1 MGVMRPKPFALPE
14 NLVMSSEASIHPS
27 QKLSKRGLRLTGIV
41 IAVILVA
48 IVAIG
53 LITRATQANTLKT
66 WTQEQAVPTVTVV
79 APELGKTGPVLD
91 LPGQLQA
98 YTRAPI
104 YAQVSGYL
112 KAWKTDIGAPV
123 KAGELLGEISTPEL
137 DQQLQQ
143 ARADLASTK
152 ANADLA
158 AVTAKRWQAMLSSDS
173 VAQQDVDQ
181 RTADYAAKLAQMKAA
196 QANVDRLEAAKAFA
210 RIVAPFDGVVT
221 ARDTD
226 VGALINAG
234 GGTGPELF
242 VVSDIHKLRVYVQ
255 VPQRYAPSVRP
266 GSSAVLMLPEYPG
279 REFHAQVVAT
289 SNAVNT
295 TSGTTLVQL
304 QVDNTDNK
312 LMPGAFAHVRF
323 HLPVDT
329 TALRVPASSLIFDN
343 AGLRVATVGVGD
355 KVAFKQV
362 SILFDYGKTVEIG
375 SGLSADDRVI
385 DSPPDGI
392 KDGDVVKL
400 ATDDMKL
407 ATDDNTAK
415 PHEKA

>member
-1 MGVMRPKPFALPE
+1 
-14 NLVMSSEASIHPS
+14 MSSEATIHSS
-27 QKLSKRGLRLTGIV
+27 QKLSKRSLRLAG
-41 IAVILVA
+41 IAVAVA
-48 IVAIG
+48 LAVVVVIG
-53 LITRATQANTLKT
+53 LITRATQAKSLKT
-66 WTQEQAVPTVTVV
+66 WTQEQAVPTVNVV
-79 APELGKTGPVLD
+79 APEPGKAGPVLD

-112 KAWKTDIGAPV
+112 KEWKTDIGAPV
-123 KAGELLGEISTPEL
+123 KAGQLLGEISTPEL

-158 AVTAKRWQAMLSSDS
+158 GVTAKRWQAMLGSDS

-181 RTADYAAKLAQMKAA
+181 RTADYTAKLAQMKAA

-255 VPQRYAPSVRP
+255 VPQRYGPSIRP
-266 GSSAVLMLPEYPG
+266 GSHAVLMVPEYPG
-279 REFHAQVVAT
+279 RDFHAQVVAT
-289 SNAVNT
+289 SNAINA

-304 QVDNTDNK
+304 QVDNTDNQ

-323 HLPVDT
+323 NLPVDA

-343 AGLRVATVGVGD
+343 AGLRVATVGEGG
-355 KVAFKQV
+355 KVAFKKV

-375 SGLSADDRVI
+375 SGLDAGDRVI

-392 KDGDVVKL
+392 KDGDAVKI
-400 ATDDMKL
+400 ATDD
-407 ATDDNTAK
+407 AAAK

>member
-1 MGVMRPKPFALPE
+1 
-14 NLVMSSEASIHPS
+14 MSSEASIRPS
-27 QKLSKRGLRLTGIV
+27 QQLSRRGLRLSGIV
-41 IAVILVA
+41 IAGILAAV
-48 IVAIG
+48 VVIG
-53 LITRATQANTLKT
+53 LVTRATQANSLKT
-66 WTQEQAVPTVTVV
+66 WTQEQAVPTVSVV
-79 APELGKTGPVLD
+79 APAPSNSGPVLD

-98 YTRAPI
+98 YVRAPI

-112 KAWKTDIGAPV
+112 KSWKTDIGTPV

-143 ARADLASTK
+143 ARADLASAK

-158 AVTAKRWQAMLSSDS
+158 AVTAKRWQAMLGSDS

-181 RTADYAAKLAQMKAA
+181 RTADYAAKLAQMKSA
-196 QANVDRLEAAKAFA
+196 QANVDRLVAAKAFA
-210 RIVAPFDGVVT
+210 RIVAPFEGVVT

-242 VVSDIHKLRVYVQ
+242 VVSDVHKLRVYVQ
-255 VPQRYAPSVRP
+255 VPQRYGPSIRP
-266 GSSAVLMLPEYPG
+266 GSQAVLSVPEYAG

-304 QVDNTDNK
+304 QVDNAGNR
-312 LMPGAFAHVRF
+312 LMPGGFAHVRF
-323 HLPVDT
+323 HLPVDSA
-329 TALRVPASSLIFDN
+329 ALRVPASSLIFDK
-343 AGLRVATVGVGD
+343 AGLRVATVGAGD
-355 KVAFKQV
+355 KVAFKTV
-362 SILFDYGKTVEIG
+362 SILFDYGKTVAIG
-375 SGLSADDRVI
+375 SGLNADDRVI

-400 ATDDMKL
+400 ANDDVKL
-407 ATDDNTAK
+407 ATEDAAAK

>member
-1 MGVMRPKPFALPE
+1 
-14 NLVMSSEASIHPS
+14 MSSEATMQPS
-27 QKLSKRGLRLTGIV
+27 QALSKRGLRLTGIV
-41 IAVILVA
+41 VA
-48 IVAIG
+48 IVLAAVVVMG
-53 LITRATQANTLKT
+53 LVTRATQANSLKT
-66 WTQEQAVPTVTVV
+66 WTQEQAVPTVSIV
-79 APELGKTGPVLD
+79 APEPGKAGPVLD

-112 KAWKTDIGAPV
+112 KEWKTDIGTPV
-123 KAGELLGEISTPEL
+123 KAGQLLGEISTPEL

-143 ARADLASTK
+143 ARADLASAK
-152 ANADLA
+152 ASADLA
-158 AVTAKRWQAMLSSDS
+158 AVTAKRWQAMLGSDS

-196 QANVDRLEAAKAFA
+196 QANLDRLQAAKAFA

-255 VPQRYAPSVRP
+255 VPQRYGPSIRP
-266 GSSAVLMLPEYPG
+266 GSAAVLTVPEYPG
-279 REFHAQVVAT
+279 RQFHAQVAAT

-304 QVDNTDNK
+304 QVDNADNK

-323 HLPVDT
+323 NLPLDS
-329 TALRVPASSLIFDN
+329 TALRVPASTLIFDN
-343 AGLRVATVGVGD
+343 AGLRVATVGEGD
-355 KVAFKQV
+355 KVAFKKV

-375 SGLSADDRVI
+375 AGLSAGDRVI

-392 KDGDVVKL
+392 KDGDAVKI
-400 ATDDMKL
+400 ATDD
-407 ATDDNTAK
+407 AAAK

>member
-1 MGVMRPKPFALPE
+1 
-14 NLVMSSEASIHPS
+14 MSSEATIHPS
-27 QKLSKRGLRLTGIV
+27 QKLSKRGLRLAGIV
-41 IAVILVA
+41 VAAALAVIV
-48 IVAIG
+48 VIG
-53 LITRATQANTLKT
+53 LITRATQAKSLKT
-66 WTQEQAVPTVTVV
+66 WTQEQAVPTVNVV
-79 APELGKTGPVLD
+79 APEPGKAGPVLD

-112 KAWKTDIGAPV
+112 KEWKTDIGTPV
-123 KAGELLGEISTPEL
+123 KAGQLLGEISTPEL

-158 AVTAKRWQAMLSSDS
+158 GVTAKRWQAMLGSDS

-181 RTADYAAKLAQMKAA
+181 RTADYTAKLAQMKAA

-255 VPQRYAPSVRP
+255 VPQRYGPSIRP
-266 GSSAVLMLPEYPG
+266 GSNAVLMVPEYPG
-279 REFHAQVVAT
+279 RDFHAQVVAT
-289 SNAVNT
+289 SNAINA

-304 QVDNTDNK
+304 QVDNTGNP

-323 HLPVDT
+323 NLPVDA

-343 AGLRVATVGVGD
+343 AGLRVATVGEGD
-355 KVAFKQV
+355 KVAFKKV

-375 SGLSADDRVI
+375 SGLDAGDRVI
-385 DSPPDGI
+385 DSPPDGV
-392 KDGDVVKL
+392 KDGDAVKI
-400 ATDDMKL
+400 ATDD
-407 ATDDNTAK
+407 ATAK

>member
-1 MGVMRPKPFALPE
+1 MPFDA
-14 NLVMSSEASIHPS
+14 NHSPS
-27 QKLSKRGLRLTGIV
+27 QTLSRRGLRLAGLALAT
-41 IAVILVA
+41 ALAA
-48 IVAIG
+48 IVVFG
-53 LITRATQANTLKT
+53 LVTRATQANSLKT
-66 WTQEQAVPTVTVV
+66 WTQAQAVPTISVV
-79 APELGKTGPVLD
+79 LPQPGRSGPVLE

-112 KAWKTDIGAPV
+112 KTWKTDIGAAV
-123 KAGELLGEISTPEL
+123 KAGQLLGEISTPEL

-143 ARADLASTK
+143 ARADLASSK

-158 AVTAKRWQAMLSSDS
+158 AVTAKRWQAMLGSDS

-255 VPQRYAPSVRP
+255 VPQRYAPSIHA
-266 GSSAVLMLPEYPG
+266 GSNAVLSVPEYPG
-279 REFHAQVVAT
+279 QQFHAQVVAS

-295 TSGTTLVQL
+295 ASGTTLVQL
-304 QVDNTDNK
+304 QVDNADNR

-323 HLPVDT
+323 DLPVDT
-329 TALRVPASSLIFDN
+329 AALRVPASALIFDD
-343 AGLRVATVGVGD
+343 AGLRVATVGAGN
-355 KVAFKQV
+355 KVAFKKV

-375 SGLSADDRVI
+375 SGLKAGERVI
-385 DSPPDGI
+385 DSPPDGL
-392 KDGDVVKL
+392 KDGDAVKI
-400 ATDDMKL
+400 ASEDE
-407 ATDDNTAK
+407 TAK
-415 PHEKA
+415 THEKA

>member
-1 MGVMRPKPFALPE
+1 
-14 NLVMSSEASIHPS
+14 MSSEATAHPS
-27 QKLSKRGLRLTGIV
+27 QQLSKRGLRLAGIV
-41 IAVILVA
+41 IATILAA
-48 IVAIG
+48 IVVIG
-53 LITRATQANTLKT
+53 LVTRATQANSLKT
-66 WTQEQAVPTVTVV
+66 WTQEQAVPTVSVV
-79 APELGKTGPVLD
+79 MPEPGKAGPVLD

-112 KAWKTDIGAPV
+112 KTWKTDIGTPV

-196 QANVDRLEAAKAFA
+196 QANVDRLQAAKAFA

-255 VPQRYAPSVRP
+255 VPQRYGPSVRP
-266 GSSAVLMLPEYPG
+266 GSSAVLMVPEYPG
-279 REFHAQVVAT
+279 RQFHAQVVAT

-304 QVDNTDNK
+304 QVDNAGNP

-323 HLPVDT
+323 NLPVDT
-329 TALRVPASSLIFDN
+329 SALRVPASSLIFDK
-343 AGLRVATVGVGD
+343 AGLRVATVAAGD
-355 KVAFKQV
+355 KVAFKKV

-375 SGLSADDRVI
+375 SGLSAGDRVI

-407 ATDDNTAK
+407 ATEDATAK
-415 PHEKA
+415 PHDKA

>member
-1 MGVMRPKPFALPE
+1 
-14 NLVMSSEASIHPS
+14 MSSEATNRPS
-27 QKLSKRGLRLTGIV
+27 QKLSRRGLRLTGI
-41 IAVILVA
+41 AVVTILV
-48 IVAIG
+48 VTVVIG
-53 LITRATQANTLKT
+53 LIARATQAKSLKT
-66 WTQEQAVPTVTVV
+66 WTQEQAVPTVAVV
-79 APELGKTGPVLD
+79 MPEPGKSGPVLD

-112 KAWKTDIGAPV
+112 KAWKTDIGTPV

-143 ARADLASTK
+143 TRADLASAK

-158 AVTAKRWQAMLSSDS
+158 AVTAKRWQAMLVSDS

-181 RTADYAAKLAQMKAA
+181 RTADYTAKLAQMKAA

-255 VPQRYAPSVRP
+255 VPQRYGPSIRP
-266 GSSAVLMLPEYPG
+266 GSSAVLTVPEYAG
-279 REFHAQVVAT
+279 REFHAQVVAL
-289 SNAVNT
+289 SNAVNA

-304 QVDNTDNK
+304 QVDNGGNQ
-312 LMPGAFAHVRF
+312 LMPGAYAHVRF
-323 HLPVDT
+323 DLPVDAA
-329 TALRVPASSLIFDN
+329 ALRVPASSLIFDN
-343 AGLRVATVGVGD
+343 AGLRVATLGTGG
-355 KVAFKQV
+355 KVAFRKV

-375 SGLSADDRVI
+375 SGLGADDRVI
-385 DSPPDGI
+385 DSPPDGL
-392 KDGDVVKL
+392 KDGDAVKI
-400 ATDDMKL
+400 ATEDTM
-407 ATDDNTAK
+407 AK

>member
-1 MGVMRPKPFALPE
+1 
-14 NLVMSSEASIHPS
+14 MSSEATMHSS
-27 QKLSKRGLRLTGIV
+27 QALSKRGLRLAGI
-41 IAVILVA
+41 
-48 IVAIG
+48 IVAVVLAAVVAMG
-53 LITRATQANTLKT
+53 LVTRATQANALKT
-66 WTQEQAVPTVTVV
+66 WTQEQAVPTVSIV
-79 APELGKTGPVLD
+79 APELGKAGPVLD

-112 KAWKTDIGAPV
+112 KAWNTDIGTPV
-123 KAGELLGEISTPEL
+123 KAGQLLGEISTPEL

-143 ARADLASTK
+143 ARADLASAK
-152 ANADLA
+152 ASADLA
-158 AVTAKRWQAMLSSDS
+158 DVTAKRWQAMLGSDS

-181 RTADYAAKLAQMKAA
+181 RTADYTAKLAQMKAA
-196 QANVDRLEAAKAFA
+196 QANVDRLQAAKAFA

-255 VPQRYAPSVRP
+255 VPQRYGPSIRP
-266 GSSAVLMLPEYPG
+266 GSAAVLMVPEYPG

-304 QVDNTDNK
+304 QVGNADNQ

-323 HLPVDT
+323 NLPLDT
-329 TALRVPASSLIFDN
+329 AALRVPASTLIFDN
-343 AGLRVATVGVGD
+343 AGLRVATVGEGD
-355 KVAFKQV
+355 KVAFKKV

-375 SGLSADDRVI
+375 AGLSASARVI

-392 KDGDVVKL
+392 KDGDAVKI
-400 ATDDMKL
+400 ATDD
-407 ATDDNTAK
+407 AAAK

>member
-1 MGVMRPKPFALPE
+1 
-14 NLVMSSEASIHPS
+14 MSSEATIHPS
-27 QKLSKRGLRLTGIV
+27 QKVSRRGLRLAGVV
-41 IAVILVA
+41 IATILIAV
-48 IVAIG
+48 VVIG
-53 LITRATQANTLKT
+53 LITRATQAKSLKT
-66 WTQEQAVPTVTVV
+66 WTQEQAVPTVSVV
-79 APELGKTGPVLD
+79 VPEAGKSGPMLD

-112 KAWKTDIGAPV
+112 KEWKTDIGTPV
-123 KAGELLGEISTPEL
+123 KSGELLGEIFTPEL

-143 ARADLASTK
+143 ARADLASAK

-158 AVTAKRWQAMLSSDS
+158 GVTAKRWQAMLSSDS

-181 RTADYAAKLAQMKAA
+181 RTADYTAKVAQMKAA

-255 VPQRYAPSVRP
+255 VPQRYGPSIRP
-266 GSSAVLMLPEYPG
+266 GSNAVLAVPEYPG

-304 QVDNTDNK
+304 QVDNADNQ
-312 LMPGAFAHVRF
+312 LMPGGFAHVRF
-323 HLPVDT
+323 HLPVDA

-343 AGLRVATVGVGD
+343 DGLRVATVGEGD
-355 KVAFKQV
+355 KVAFKKV
-362 SILFDYGKTVEIG
+362 SILSDYGKTVEIG
-375 SGLSADDRVI
+375 SGLGADDRVI

-392 KDGDVVKL
+392 KDGDAVKI
-400 ATDDMKL
+400 ATDNDGNAVKI
-407 ATDDNTAK
+407 ANEDAKAK

>member
-1 MGVMRPKPFALPE
+1 
-14 NLVMSSEASIHPS
+14 MSSDATMHPS
-27 QKLSKRGLRLTGIV
+27 QALSKRGLRLTGIV
-41 IAVILVA
+41 VAVVLAAVVVMGLV
-48 IVAIG
+48 
-53 LITRATQANTLKT
+53 TRATQANSLKS
-66 WTQEQAVPTVTVV
+66 WTQEQAVPTVSII
-79 APELGKTGPVLD
+79 APEPGKAGPVLD

-112 KAWKTDIGAPV
+112 KEWKTDIGTPV
-123 KAGELLGEISTPEL
+123 KAGQLLGEISTPEL

-158 AVTAKRWQAMLSSDS
+158 GVTAKRWQAMLGSDS

-181 RTADYAAKLAQMKAA
+181 RTADYTAKLAQMKAA
-196 QANVDRLEAAKAFA
+196 QANVDRLQAAKAFA

-255 VPQRYAPSVRP
+255 VPQRYGPSIHP
-266 GSSAVLMLPEYPG
+266 GSAAVLTVPEYPG
-279 REFHAQVVAT
+279 RQFHAQVVAT

-304 QVDNTDNK
+304 QVDNTNNQ

-323 HLPVDT
+323 NLPLDS
-329 TALRVPASSLIFDN
+329 TALRVPASTLIFDN
-343 AGLRVATVGVGD
+343 AGLRVATVGEGD
-355 KVAFKQV
+355 KVAFKKV

-375 SGLSADDRVI
+375 AGLSAGDRVI

-392 KDGDVVKL
+392 KDGDAVKI
-400 ATDDMKL
+400 ATDD
-407 ATDDNTAK
+407 AAAK

>member
-1 MGVMRPKPFALPE
+1 
-14 NLVMSSEASIHPS
+14 MSSEAMLHPS
-27 QKLSKRGLRLTGIV
+27 QKPSKRGLRLTGIA
-41 IAVILVA
+41 IATVLIA
-48 IVAIG
+48 IVVIG
-53 LITRATQANTLKT
+53 LVTRSTQASSLKT
-66 WTQEQAVPTVTVV
+66 WTQEQAIPTVTVV
-79 APELGKTGPVLD
+79 MPAPGKSGPVLD

-98 YTRAPI
+98 FIRAPI

-112 KAWKTDIGAPV
+112 KAWNTDIGTPV
-123 KAGELLGEISTPEL
+123 KAGQLLGEISTPEL

-143 ARADLASTK
+143 AQADLASAK

-158 AVTAKRWQAMLSSDS
+158 GVTAKRWQAMLGSDS

-181 RTADYAAKLAQMKAA
+181 RTADYTAKLAQMKAA
-196 QANVDRLEAAKAFA
+196 QANVDRLHAAKAFA

-255 VPQRYAPSVRP
+255 VPQRYAPSIRP
-266 GSSAVLMLPEYPG
+266 GSVAVLAVPEYPG
-279 REFHAQVVAT
+279 REFHAKVVAT
-289 SNAVNT
+289 ADAVNT
-295 TSGTTLVQL
+295 ASGTTLVQL
-304 QVDNTDNK
+304 QVDNTGNQ
-312 LMPGAFAHVRF
+312 LMPGSFAHVRF
-323 HLPVDT
+323 ALPVDA

-343 AGLRVATVGVGD
+343 AGLRVATVGEDD
-355 KVAFKQV
+355 KIAFKKV
-362 SILFDYGKTVEIG
+362 SILSDYGKTVEIG
-375 SGLSADDRVI
+375 SGLSAGDRVI

-392 KDGDVVKL
+392 KDGDAVKI
-400 ATDDMKL
+400 ATDD
-407 ATDDNTAK
+407 TVVK

>member
-1 MGVMRPKPFALPE
+1 
-14 NLVMSSEASIHPS
+14 MSSEATIHPS
-27 QKLSKRGLRLTGIV
+27 QPPSRRGLRLTGIAL
-41 IAVILVA
+41 AVVLAAVVVFGLV
-48 IVAIG
+48 
-53 LITRATQANTLKT
+53 TRATQASSLKT
-66 WTQEQAVPTVTVV
+66 WTQEQAVPTVSVIV
-79 APELGKTGPVLD
+79 PQPGKSGPVLD

-112 KAWKTDIGAPV
+112 KAWNTDIGTPV
-123 KAGELLGEISTPEL
+123 KAGQLLGEISTPEL

-143 ARADLASTK
+143 ARADLASAK

-158 AVTAKRWQAMLSSDS
+158 GVTAKRWQAMLGSDS

-181 RTADYAAKLAQMKAA
+181 RSADYTAKLAQMKAA

-255 VPQRYAPSVRP
+255 VPQRYGPSIRP
-266 GSSAVLMLPEYPG
+266 GSNAVLTVPEYPG
-279 REFHAQVVAT
+279 REFHAQVAAT

-295 TSGTTLVQL
+295 ASGTTLVQL
-304 QVDNTDNK
+304 QVDNADNA

-323 HLPVDT
+323 NLPVDAS
-329 TALRVPASSLIFDN
+329 ALRVPASALIFDN
-343 AGLRVATVGVGD
+343 GGLRVATVGERD
-355 KVAFKQV
+355 KVAFRKV

-375 SGLSADDRVI
+375 SGLGAGDRVI

-392 KDGDVVKL
+392 KDGDAVKI
-400 ATDDMKL
+400 ATDD
-407 ATDDNTAK
+407 TTAK

>member
-1 MGVMRPKPFALPE
+1 
-14 NLVMSSEASIHPS
+14 MSSEANIHPS
-27 QKLSKRGLRLTGIV
+27 QKLSRRSLRLTGIV
-41 IAVILVA
+41 VAVILAAV
-48 IVAIG
+48 VVIG
-53 LITRATQANTLKT
+53 LVTRATQAKSLKT
-66 WTQEQAVPTVTVV
+66 WTQEQAVPTVNVI
-79 APELGKTGPVLD
+79 APEPGKTGPVLD
-91 LPGQLQA
+91 LPGRLEA

-112 KAWKTDIGAPV
+112 KAWNTDIGTPV

-143 ARADLASTK
+143 ARAELASAK

-158 AVTAKRWQAMLSSDS
+158 GVTAKRWQAMLGSDS

-181 RTADYAAKLAQMKAA
+181 RTADYTAKLAQMKSA
-196 QANVDRLEAAKAFA
+196 QANVDRLQAAKAFA

-226 VGALINAG
+226 VGALINVG
-234 GGTGPELF
+234 GGVGQELF

-255 VPQRYAPSVRP
+255 VPQRYGPSIRP
-266 GSSAVLMLPEYPG
+266 GSDAVLMVPEYPG
-279 REFHAQVVAT
+279 REFHAQVTAA

-304 QVDNTDNK
+304 QVDNAGNQ
-312 LMPGAFAHVRF
+312 LMPGSFAHVRF
-323 HLPVDT
+323 NLPVDT

-343 AGLRVATVGVGD
+343 AGLRVATVGAGD
-355 KVAFKQV
+355 KVAFKKV

-375 SGLSADDRVI
+375 SGLDSGDRVI

-392 KDGDVVKL
+392 KDGDAVKIASGDAVKL
-400 ATDDMKL
+400 ASEN
-407 ATDDNTAK
+407 ATK

>member
-1 MGVMRPKPFALPE
+1 
-14 NLVMSSEASIHPS
+14 MSSEATHRPS
-27 QKLSKRGLRLTGIV
+27 QNLSKRGLRLTGIALVMVLLV
-41 IAVILVA
+41 IVV
-48 IVAIG
+48 IG
-53 LITRATQANTLKT
+53 LITRATQAKSLKT
-66 WTQEQAVPTVTVV
+66 WTQEQAVPTVAVV
-79 APELGKTGPVLD
+79 MPEPGKAGPVLD

-112 KAWKTDIGAPV
+112 KEWKTEIGAPV
-123 KAGELLGEISTPEL
+123 KAGQLLGEISTPEL

-158 AVTAKRWQAMLSSDS
+158 AVTAKRWQAMLGSDS

-181 RTADYAAKLAQMKAA
+181 RTADYTAKLAQMRAA
-196 QANVDRLEAAKAFA
+196 QANVERMEAAKAFA

-255 VPQRYAPSVRP
+255 VPQRYGPSIRP
-266 GSSAVLMLPEYPG
+266 GSMAVLTVPEYAD
-279 REFHAQVVAT
+279 RQFHAQVTAIA
-289 SNAVNT
+289 NAVNV

-304 QVDNTDNK
+304 QVDNVDGQ
-312 LMPGAFAHVRF
+312 LMPGAYAHVRF
-323 HLPVDT
+323 NLPVDAA
-329 TALRVPASSLIFDN
+329 ALRVPASSLIFDN
-343 AGLRVATVGVGD
+343 AGLRVATLGSGD
-355 KVAFKQV
+355 KVAFKKV
-362 SILFDYGKTVEIG
+362 SILFDYGKSVEIG
-375 SGLSADDRVI
+375 SGLNADDRVI

-392 KDGDVVKL
+392 KDGDAVKI
-400 ATDDMKL
+400 ATEDAM
-407 ATDDNTAK
+407 AK
-415 PHEKA
+415 PHEKV